1 MNGPLQGRT
10 EIVFEFLFLF
20 FEDLFSDGNDF
31 STETIEKNRNIYYQK
46 QLANQI
52 NNQVTKMISLLTSTL
67 NIQLNIGQSSLV
79 NTSQTFVSLEPI
91 SIQSLKN
98 KVIKQVENT
107 QFNIPSD
114 FILNTT
120 SNYSISLRTKIDPL
134 ASYGNFPNTNLSR
147 SVSLSFVDQNGNEIS
162 FKASQNN
169 PIQLIIPRDPNV
181 IIPSMYLQNMT
192 SINSTNNNLL
202 FNYLYINITSSL
214 PISIHFE
221 IHSLNQ
227 SLAYLFIYKFD
238 QTPLLNS
245 SISIIDGWT
254 IFCPFNLTS
263 DDIYRY
269 FIDNQQTSGHQS
281 LIFGIRELNSTE
293 TDNYCSQNSSINILP
308 ITDQPFNFTSNY
320 ELRIYTSDCYY
331 LDENNIW
338 KSDGLIVGSLTNHYQ
353 TECLSTHLT
362 TFAGGF
368 IVLPA
373 PINWSYVFANA
384 DFMKNKTVYLT
395 MILTSIIYIILM
407 IYARFKDKKDF
418 EKLGVTPL
426 ADNNKSD
433 QYYYQI
439 LVFTGQRTN
448 AGTDS
453 KVYFVLSG
461 DDDQTQIRLFSD
473 PHRKILQREGSSAS
487 WYLKHI
493 IVRDLQTKDKSYF
506 ICLKWFAVEKDDKR
520 IERTLPIANEA
531 EKQEFSYVLS
541 KKAYH
546 SVSDGHLWFS
556 IFSRPPSNKFTCV
569 QRCTCCFVLFF
580 ISMLINIMYYDL
592 SNEANT
598 SSETHNGTLSIGPCY
613 IAPQQIGIGI
623 MVELFTLIPS
633 LLIVRLFRRIRPRRQ
648 ISPLREALY
657 KIRII
662 CLSIFFILFCRNSN
676 DEKETSEYINED
688 DDLNLSDDEDYLH
701 SLKYQSL
708 FSPPLKSI
716 NRLNENEI
724 VYARD
729 QRLKELQMWT
739 IIRQFLIHFIFAIL
753 VFLITYSNREQNSF
767 YQVNHLR
774 SYFLN
779 ERQTTADYTKIN
791 TIDEYWYWLENSFVD
806 NIRAQQ

>member
-10 EIVFEFLFLF
+10 EVLDLDSSRANSMSSDYDTDLES
-20 FEDLFSDGNDF
+20 EWSNPNLFSDGNDF

-79 NTSQTFVSLEPI
+79 NTSQTFVSLEPV

-181 IIPSMYLQNMT
+181 IILSMYLQNMT

-320 ELRIYTSDCYY
+320 ELH
-331 LDENNIW
+331 
-338 KSDGLIVGSLTNHYQ
+338 GLIVGSLTNHYQ

-362 TFAGGF
+362 TFAGVF
-368 IVLPA
+368 IILPA
-373 PINWSYVFANA
+373 PINGSYVFANA

-395 MILTSIIYIILM
+395 MIITSVLYIILM

-453 KVYFVLSG
+453 KKNFTAIHKRLIFKSLGLLNYIRIWNDNSG
-461 DDDQTQIRLFSD
+461 
-473 PHRKILQREGSSAS
+473 EGSSAS
-487 WYLKHI
+487 WYLKYI

-520 IERTLPIANEA
+520 VSHSAQIISFNIA
-531 EKQEFSYVLS
+531 YV
-541 KKAYH
+541 
-546 SVSDGHLWFS
+546 
-556 IFSRPPSNKFTCV
+556 
-569 QRCTCCFVLFF
+569 
-580 ISMLINIMYYDL
+580 
-592 SNEANT
+592 
-598 SSETHNGTLSIGPCY
+598 
-613 IAPQQIGIGI
+613 
-623 MVELFTLIPS
+623 
-633 LLIVRLFRRIRPRRQ
+633 
-648 ISPLREALY
+648 
-657 KIRII
+657 
-662 CLSIFFILFCRNSN
+662 
-676 DEKETSEYINED
+676 
-688 DDLNLSDDEDYLH
+688 
-701 SLKYQSL
+701 
-708 FSPPLKSI
+708 
-716 NRLNENEI
+716 EN
-724 VYARD
+724 
-729 QRLKELQMWT
+729 
-739 IIRQFLIHFIFAIL
+739 
-753 VFLITYSNREQNSF
+753 
-767 YQVNHLR
+767 
-774 SYFLN
+774 
-779 ERQTTADYTKIN
+779 
-791 TIDEYWYWLENSFVD
+791 
-806 NIRAQQ
+806 

>member
-221 IHSLNQ
+221 IHPLDK

-453 KVYFVLSG
+453 KKNFTAIHKRLIFKSLGLLNYIRIRYDNSG
-461 DDDQTQIRLFSD
+461 
-473 PHRKILQREGSSAS
+473 EGSSAS

-556 IFSRPPSNKFTCV
+556 IFSRPPSYKFTCV

-598 SSETHNGTLSIGPCY
+598 SSETHNGALSIGPFY
-613 IAPQQIGIGI
+613 IAPQQIGIDI
-623 MVELFTLIPS
+623 IVELFTLIPS
-633 LLIVRLFRRIRPRRQ
+633 LLIVRLFRRIRPCRQ

-657 KIRII
+657 KIR
-662 CLSIFFILFCRNSN
+662 
-676 DEKETSEYINED
+676 
-688 DDLNLSDDEDYLH
+688 
-701 SLKYQSL
+701 
-708 FSPPLKSI
+708 
-716 NRLNENEI
+716 
-724 VYARD
+724 
-729 QRLKELQMWT
+729 
-739 IIRQFLIHFIFAIL
+739 
-753 VFLITYSNREQNSF
+753 
-767 YQVNHLR
+767 
-774 SYFLN
+774 
-779 ERQTTADYTKIN
+779 
-791 TIDEYWYWLENSFVD
+791 
-806 NIRAQQ
+806 

>member
-1 MNGPLQGRT
+1 
-10 EIVFEFLFLF
+10 
-20 FEDLFSDGNDF
+20 
-31 STETIEKNRNIYYQK
+31 
-46 QLANQI
+46 
-52 NNQVTKMISLLTSTL
+52 MISLLTSTL

-221 IHSLNQ
+221 IHPLDK

-453 KVYFVLSG
+453 K
-461 DDDQTQIRLFSD
+461 
-473 PHRKILQREGSSAS
+473 
-487 WYLKHI
+487 
-493 IVRDLQTKDKSYF
+493 
-506 ICLKWFAVEKDDKR
+506 

-556 IFSRPPSNKFTCV
+556 IFSRPPSYKFTCV

-613 IAPQQIGIGI
+613 IAPQQ
-623 MVELFTLIPS
+623 
-633 LLIVRLFRRIRPRRQ
+633 
-648 ISPLREALY
+648 
-657 KIRII
+657 
-662 CLSIFFILFCRNSN
+662 
-676 DEKETSEYINED
+676 
-688 DDLNLSDDEDYLH
+688 
-701 SLKYQSL
+701 
-708 FSPPLKSI
+708 
-716 NRLNENEI
+716 
-724 VYARD
+724 VY
-729 QRLKELQMWT
+729 
-739 IIRQFLIHFIFAIL
+739 
-753 VFLITYSNREQNSF
+753 
-767 YQVNHLR
+767 
-774 SYFLN
+774 
-779 ERQTTADYTKIN
+779 
-791 TIDEYWYWLENSFVD
+791 
-806 NIRAQQ
+806 